1 MRAPVYRN
9 IESKTSFLGIGL
21 QEALFVMSVCLVLL
35 MVMRRH
41 ELNAVGITAL
51 LYAVLRLVN
60 SGRAPAFAQH
70 WFAFHVRQWLGG
82 GFFSAAARS
91 RAPRFPYAIYESR
104 DVQPSEPFRGTLAR

>member
-1 MRAPVYRN
+1 VRAPVYRN

-41 ELNAVGITAL
+41 EMNAVGITAL

-60 SGRAPAFAQH
+60 SGRAPSFAQH
-70 WFAFHVRQWLGG
+70 WFAFHVRRWLGG

-91 RAPRFPYAIYESR
+91 RAPRFAYAIYESR

>member
-70 WFAFHVRQWLGG
+70 WFAFH
-82 GFFSAAARS
+82 S